1 MVGLLMGFL
10 QDLEREGTSS
20 AGGAG
25 KAILQQLSIYELVL
39 RGWGGGRQDEMEDLR
54 GARHVESLSFEAGRM
69 NQRGGGKA
77 C

>member
-1 MVGLLMGFL
+1 MVGLLMGIL

-39 RGWGGGRQDEMEDLR
+39 RGWGGED
-54 GARHVESLSFEAGRM
+54 RM
-69 NQRGGGKA
+69 RRKTYVGPDMLKA
-77 C
+77 CLLRLEE